1 MIIRACVLCLTMTSA
16 PVVLADTL
24 QLVFGKTTKTITTE
38 DLSHL
43 ALSTI
48 KTSTNFTPEA
58 TFEGVTFT
66 TLLKSYG
73 VQASQLRIFALD
85 DYSYT
90 LPVAELNK
98 YGVILAYKKNGKN
111 IPVSDLG
118 PFAVIYPRD
127 QHPELNN
134 LEVNARTVW
143 QINRIEAVDER

>member
-1 MIIRACVLCLTMTSA
+1 MCLSMTSA

-58 TFEGVTFT
+58 KFEGVTFT

-90 LPVAELNK
+90 LPVAELDK
-98 YGVILAYKKNGKN
+98 YGVILAYKKNGKQ

>member
-1 MIIRACVLCLTMTSA
+1 MCLTMTSA

-66 TLLKSYG
+66 RLLKSYG

-90 LPVAELNK
+90 LPVAELDK